1 MQATNKLIYDFMKGV
16 KKLADL
22 NVVEKVSEMNGRI
35 IKIHNHDY
43 EMRVADFEKDHDS
56 AITSLGVGIKPN
68 WNNDQCNKV
77 FPRVDVSTM
86 TGDYIDIT
94 CFYAIDKWYKYRIE
108 TTKFLNLYANKFID
122 NLIDTITAANLLNM
136 AVSSLRFIGAL

>member
-22 NVVEKVSEMNGRI
+22 NVVEKVSEMSGKL

-68 WNNDQCNKV
+68 WTDDQCRKV

-86 TGDYIDIT
+86 TGDYVDII
-94 CFYAIDKWYKYRIE
+94 CLYAYNKWYRYRIE
-108 TTKFLNLYANKFID
+108 TNKFLKLYANNFID
-122 NLIDTITAANLLNM
+122 NLIDETTAANLLNM
-136 AVSSLRFIGAL
+136 AVSSLRFIGAF

>member
-22 NVVEKVSEMNGRI
+22 NVVEKVSEMSGKI

-68 WNNDQCNKV
+68 WTDDQCRKV

-86 TGDYIDIT
+86 TGDYVDII
-94 CFYAIDKWYKYRIE
+94 CLYARNKWQRYRIE
-108 TTKFLNLYANKFID
+108 TNKFLKLYANNFID
-122 NLIDTITAANLLNM
+122 NLIDETTAANLLNM
-136 AVSSLRFIGAL
+136 AVSSLRFIGAF

>member
-22 NVVEKVSEMNGRI
+22 NVVEKVSEMSGRI

-86 TGDYIDIT
+86 TGDYVDII
-94 CFYAIDKWYKYRIE
+94 CFYAINKWQRYRIE
-108 TTKFLNLYANKFID
+108 TTKFLNLYANNFID
-122 NLIDTITAANLLNM
+122 NLIDTTTAANLLNM
-136 AVSSLRFIGAL
+136 AVNSLRFIGAF

>member
-22 NVVEKVSEMNGRI
+22 NVVEKVSEMNGNL

-43 EMRVADFEKDHDS
+43 EMRVAKFEEKNDS
-56 AITSLGVGIKPN
+56 AITSLGVGIKSN

-86 TGDYIDIT
+86 TGDYVDIT
-94 CFYAIDKWYKYRIE
+94 CFYAMDKWYKYRIE
-108 TTKFLNLYANKFID
+108 TTKFLKLYANNFID

>member
-22 NVVEKVSEMNGRI
+22 NVVEKVSEMSGRI

-43 EMRVADFEKDHDS
+43 EMRVAKFEKDHDS

-68 WNNDQCNKV
+68 WNNDQCNRV

-86 TGDYIDIT
+86 TGDYVDII
-94 CFYAIDKWYKYRIE
+94 CLCAKDNWQRYRIE
-108 TTKFLNLYANKFID
+108 TNKFLSLYATGFID
-122 NLIDTITAANLLNM
+122 KLIDKITAANLLNM
-136 AVSSLRFIGAL
+136 AFSSLSFIGAL

>member
-22 NVVEKVSEMNGRI
+22 NVVEKVSEMSGRI

-43 EMRVADFEKDHDS
+43 EMRVAKFEEKNDS
-56 AITSLGVGIKPN
+56 AITSLGVGIKSN

-94 CFYAIDKWYKYRIE
+94 CFYAMDKWYKYRIE
-108 TTKFLNLYANKFID
+108 TTKFLNLYANNFID

>member
-22 NVVEKVSEMNGRI
+22 NVVEKVSEMSGNV

-68 WNNDQCNKV
+68 WNNDQCEKV

-86 TGDYIDIT
+86 TGDYVDII
-94 CFYAIDKWYKYRIE
+94 CLYARNKWQRYRIE
-108 TTKFLNLYANKFID
+108 TTKFLKLYANNFID
-122 NLIDTITAANLLNM
+122 NLIDKITAANLLNM
-136 AVSSLRFIGAL
+136 AVNSLRFAGAL

>member
-1 MQATNKLIYDFMKGV
+1 MQTTNKLIYDFMKDV

-22 NVVEKVSEMNGRI
+22 NVVEKVSEMSGRI

-43 EMRVADFEKDHDS
+43 EMRVAKFEEKNDS
-56 AITSLGVGIKPN
+56 AITSLGVGIKSN

-86 TGDYIDIT
+86 TGDYVDIT
-94 CFYAIDKWYKYRIE
+94 CFYAINKWYKYRIE
-108 TTKFLNLYANKFID
+108 TNKFLNLYANNFID
-122 NLIDTITAANLLNM
+122 NLIDITTAANLLNM
-136 AVSSLRFIGAL
+136 AVSSLRFIGAF

>member
-22 NVVEKVSEMNGRI
+22 KIVEKVSEMNGKI
-35 IKIHNHDY
+35 IQIHNHDY

-56 AITSLGVGIKPN
+56 AISSLGVGIKPN

-86 TGDYIDIT
+86 IGDYIDIT
-94 CFYAIDKWYKYRIE
+94 CLYSKNNWYRYRVE
-108 TTKFLNLYANKFID
+108 TRKFLNLYVNK
-122 NLIDTITAANLLNM
+122 LIDKILDEITAANLLNM
-136 AVSSLRFIGAL
+136 AVSSLRQIGAF

>member
-1 MQATNKLIYDFMKGV
+1 MQITNKLIYDFMKGV
-16 KKLADL
+16 KKLSDL
-22 NVVEKVSEMNGRI
+22 NIIEKVSEARGNLI
-35 IKIHNHDY
+35 QIYNHNY
-43 EMRVADFEKDHDS
+43 EMRIADFEKDHDS
-56 AITSLGVGIKPN
+56 AITSLGVGIKSN

-86 TGDYIDIT
+86 TGDYVDIT

-108 TTKFLNLYANKFID
+108 TTKFLNLYANNFID
-122 NLIDTITAANLLNM
+122 NLIDTFTAANLLNM

>member
-16 KKLADL
+16 KKLSDL
-22 NVVEKVSEMNGRI
+22 NVVEKVSEQNGNLL
-35 IKIHNHDY
+35 KSYNQDY
-43 EMRVADFEKDHDS
+43 ETRVINFEKNNDS

-86 TGDYIDIT
+86 TGDYVDII
-94 CFYAIDKWYKYRIE
+94 CHYAYNKWYRYRIE
-108 TTKFLNLYANKFID
+108 TNKFLNLYANNFID
-122 NLIDTITAANLLNM
+122 NLIDETTAANLLNM
-136 AVSSLRFIGAL
+136 AVSSLRFIGAF

>member
-43 EMRVADFEKDHDS
+43 EMRVAKFEEKNDS
-56 AITSLGVGIKPN
+56 AITSLGVGIKSN

-86 TGDYIDIT
+86 TGDYVDIT

-108 TTKFLNLYANKFID
+108 TTKFLNLYANNFID
-122 NLIDTITAANLLNM
+122 NLIDTTTAANLLNM

>member
-56 AITSLGVGIKPN
+56 AITSLGVGIKSN

-86 TGDYIDIT
+86 TGDYVDII
-94 CFYAIDKWYKYRIE
+94 CLYAYNNWYKYRIE
-108 TTKFLNLYANKFID
+108 TNKFLNLYANNFID
-122 NLIDTITAANLLNM
+122 NLIDTTTAANLLNM
-136 AVSSLRFIGAL
+136 AVSSLRFIGAF

>member
-22 NVVEKVSEMNGRI
+22 NVVEKVSEQNGNL
-35 IKIHNHDY
+35 IKCYNQDY
-43 EMRVADFEKDHDS
+43 EVRVLKFEKDHDS

-86 TGDYIDIT
+86 TGDYVDIICLYT
-94 CFYAIDKWYKYRIE
+94 KNKWQRYRIE
-108 TTKFLNLYANKFID
+108 TNKFLNLYANKFID
-122 NLIDTITAANLLNM
+122 NLTDEITAANLLNM
-136 AVSSLRFIGAL
+136 AVSSLRFIGAF

>member
-22 NVVEKVSEMNGRI
+22 NVVEKVSEMSGRI

-43 EMRVADFEKDHDS
+43 EMRVAKFEEDHDS
-56 AITSLGVGIKPN
+56 AITSLGVGIKSN
-68 WNNDQCNKV
+68 WTNDQCNKV

-86 TGDYIDIT
+86 TGDYIDII
-94 CFYAIDKWYKYRIE
+94 CHYAHNNWYRYRIE
-108 TTKFLNLYANKFID
+108 TNKFLNLYTNNFID
-122 NLIDTITAANLLNM
+122 NLVDETTAANLLNM
-136 AVSSLRFIGAL
+136 AVSSLRFIGAF

>member
-22 NVVEKVSEMNGRI
+22 NVVEKVSEMSGRI

-43 EMRVADFEKDHDS
+43 EMRVAKFEKDHDG

-68 WNNDQCNKV
+68 WNNDQCNRV

-86 TGDYIDIT
+86 TGDYVDII
-94 CFYAIDKWYKYRIE
+94 CLCAKDNWQRYRIE
-108 TTKFLNLYANKFID
+108 TNKFLSLYATGFID
-122 NLIDTITAANLLNM
+122 KLIDKITAANLLNM
-136 AVSSLRFIGAL
+136 AFSSLSFIGAL

>member
-43 EMRVADFEKDHDS
+43 EMRVADFEKDHAS

>member
-22 NVVEKVSEMNGRI
+22 NVVEKVSEMNGKI

-56 AITSLGVGIKPN
+56 AISSLGVGIKPN
-68 WNNDQCNKV
+68 WTNDQCNKV

-86 TGDYIDIT
+86 TGDYIDII
-94 CFYAIDKWYKYRIE
+94 CLYAKDKLYRYRVE
-108 TTKFLNLYANKFID
+108 TNKLLKLYANNFMFFFAI
-122 NLIDTITAANLLNM
+122 LFTPIETIL
-136 AVSSLRFIGAL
+136 

>member
-1 MQATNKLIYDFMKGV
+1 MQATKKLINDFMKGV

-22 NVVEKVSEMNGRI
+22 NVIEKVSEMNGRV

-56 AITSLGVGIKPN
+56 AITTLGVGVKPN

-86 TGDYIDIT
+86 TGDYVDIT
-94 CFYAIDKWYKYRIE
+94 CFYAKNNWYRYRVE
-108 TTKFLNLYANKFID
+108 TNKFLNLYANRFID
-122 NLIDTITAANLLNM
+122 NLIDETTAANLLNM
-136 AVSSLRFIGAL
+136 AVSSLRFIGAF

>member
-22 NVVEKVSEMNGRI
+22 KIVEKVSEMNGKI
-35 IKIHNHDY
+35 IQIHNHDY

-56 AITSLGVGIKPN
+56 AIASLGVGIKPN

-94 CFYAIDKWYKYRIE
+94 CLYSKNNWYRYRVE
-108 TTKFLNLYANKFID
+108 TRKFLNLYVNK
-122 NLIDTITAANLLNM
+122 LIDKILDEITAANLLNM
-136 AVSSLRFIGAL
+136 AVSSLRQIGAF

>member
-22 NVVEKVSEMNGRI
+22 KIVEKVSEMNGNLI
-35 IKIHNHDY
+35 QIHNHDY
-43 EMRVADFEKDHDS
+43 EMRVTDFEKDHDS
-56 AITSLGVGIKPN
+56 AISSLGVGIKPN

-86 TGDYIDIT
+86 TGDYIDII
-94 CFYAIDKWYKYRIE
+94 CNYAYNKWYRYRIE
-108 TTKFLNLYANKFID
+108 TNKFLSLYANRFID
-122 NLIDTITAANLLNM
+122 NLLDEITAANLLNM
-136 AVSSLRFIGAL
+136 AVNSLRFIGAL

>member
-43 EMRVADFEKDHDS
+43 EMRVADFEKDHNS
-56 AITSLGVGIKPN
+56 AITSLGVGIKPD
-68 WNNDQCNKV
+68 WTNDQCNKV

-86 TGDYIDIT
+86 TGDYIDII
-94 CFYAIDKWYKYRIE
+94 CLCAKDNWQRYRVE
-108 TTKFLNLYANKFID
+108 TNKFLSLYATGFID
-122 NLIDTITAANLLNM
+122 NLIDKITAANLLNM
-136 AVSSLRFIGAL
+136 AFSSLSFIGAL

>member
-22 NVVEKVSEMNGRI
+22 NVIEKVSEASGNLI
-35 IKIHNHDY
+35 QIHNHNY
-43 EMRVADFEKDHDS
+43 EMRIADFEKDHDS

-68 WNNDQCNKV
+68 WTDDQCRKV

-86 TGDYIDIT
+86 TGDYVDII
-94 CFYAIDKWYKYRIE
+94 CLYARNKWQRYRIE
-108 TTKFLNLYANKFID
+108 TTKFLKLYANNFID
-122 NLIDTITAANLLNM
+122 NLIDKTTAANLLNM
-136 AVSSLRFIGAL
+136 AVSSLRFIGAF